1 MLSQQILSLLCLPF
15 HHIGGGWLLRS
26 AFKSGCAGSQAW
38 RKDVL
43 GRGVRSTM
51 RLLFI
56 HLGDAKHLEGI
67 LSIHSTSE

>member
-1 MLSQQILSLLCLPF
+1 
-15 HHIGGGWLLRS
+15 
-26 AFKSGCAGSQAW
+26 
-38 RKDVL
+38 
-43 GRGVRSTM
+43 VRSTM